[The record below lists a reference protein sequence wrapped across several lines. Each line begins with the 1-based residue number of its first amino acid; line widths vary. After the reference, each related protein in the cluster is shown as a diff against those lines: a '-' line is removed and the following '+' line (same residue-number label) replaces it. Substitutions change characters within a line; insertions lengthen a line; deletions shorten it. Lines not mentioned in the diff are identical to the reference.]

1 MLFLY
6 SRLCV
11 NIDWDP
17 CQKLSL
23 NSNEPQSVYVCMH
36 VNTDLHR
43 DFVSAIFDVGLKHS
57 SPSAI
62 LEHMPQHE
70 QITTERIKSHLQ
82 KYRLHRIKS
91 KKEFISSYEAS
102 VRNYQQ
108 QQPPPSNHNHNHN
121 PIPPNNNH
129 YYDHTSAAGSIVS
142 GNGEVAAHLT
152 AASLAAN
159 SNSNWGS
166 TNTMHDSYHPVTP
179 ARDNPLSQQQHEQ
192 QQQQQSDTRCND
204 SLMLPQLTEAEKES
218 PIGSAMG
225 YLMGLFFSLKQQLM
239 IQRSLEAAGEKAK
252 GNPLFPST
260 NATIA
265 NTPFINHPTAT
276 AAAAAATTAASA
288 AAAASA
294 FAVAGV
300 GATASTLTADGNADL
315 PQYNLPQPPSLA
327 PQQHAATIVEENS
340 IMKREMQ
347 NQMALQNK
355 MRALKE
361 QELSKYKNTT
371 TTQSVPLPVG
381 FSGHYHYQ
389 KYDDSEGEFAA
400 GAATGEQQQQ
410 QQRLHYHQHQG
421 AGEITGKDPTAASVA
436 TTTGEEYAGAAT
448 DGGDNTNTTNL
459 LPTET
464 SSAADDFWHDD
475 VVGDQLFEFLMD
487 H

>member
-1 MLFLY
+1 
-6 SRLCV
+6 
-11 NIDWDP
+11 
-17 CQKLSL
+17 
-23 NSNEPQSVYVCMH
+23 
-36 VNTDLHR
+36 
-43 DFVSAIFDVGLKHS
+43 
-57 SPSAI
+57 
-62 LEHMPQHE
+62 
-70 QITTERIKSHLQ
+70 
-82 KYRLHRIKS
+82 
-91 KKEFISSYEAS
+91 
-102 VRNYQQ
+102 
-108 QQPPPSNHNHNHN
+108 
-121 PIPPNNNH
+121 
-129 YYDHTSAAGSIVS
+129 
-142 GNGEVAAHLT
+142 
-152 AASLAAN
+152 
-159 SNSNWGS
+159 
-166 TNTMHDSYHPVTP
+166 MHDSYHPVTP